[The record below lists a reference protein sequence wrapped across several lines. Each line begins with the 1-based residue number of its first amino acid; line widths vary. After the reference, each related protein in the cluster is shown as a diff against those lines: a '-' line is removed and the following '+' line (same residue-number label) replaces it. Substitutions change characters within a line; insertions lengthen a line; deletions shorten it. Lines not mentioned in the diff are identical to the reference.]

1 MSWTKISFKHEV
13 RFGKSIVNYEQ
24 NIESDNKESERN
36 FIIEAILEE
45 FPHYTLDNVQK
56 AVNYCCNN
64 IIPPCPT
71 DAFINCVKLLCEKY
85 AGERDTTFHA

>member
-1 MSWTKISFKHEV
+1 MSWTKIVYKHETK
-13 RFGKSIVNYEQ
+13 FGKSIVDYEQ
-24 NIESDNKESERN
+24 GIAPTSKDSEKS
-36 FIIEAILEE
+36 FIIESILEE
-45 FPHYTLDNVQK
+45 FPHYKIDNVEQ